1 MTIKLTKSEWEI
13 LEHRLGQSDILQET
27 REDEGHEDGDAVFDA
42 SQRLYDTIGKTLSI
56 DISALNEADKWIL
69 SECVEQTTFFVSLDD
84 SVEYGDITKSRA
96 RTLRKSG
103 ESLERK
109 LNEAGI
115 SCEMR
120 WD

>member
-1 MTIKLTKSEWEI
+1 MIIKLTKSEWEI
-13 LEHRLGQSDILQET
+13 LEHRLGQSDILQEA

-42 SQRLYDTIGKTLSI
+42 SQRLYDSIGKTLVI
-56 DISALNEADKWIL
+56 DAAALDEAGKWIIT
-69 SECVEQTTFFVSLDD
+69 ECVEQTTFFVSLEGE
-84 SVEYGDITKSRA
+84 VEYGEITKGRA

-115 SCEMR
+115 TCQVR

>member
-1 MTIKLTKSEWEI
+1 MIIKLTKSEWEI

-27 REDEGHEDGDAVFDA
+27 REDEGHEDGNSVFDA
-42 SQRLYDTIGKTLSI
+42 SQRLYDSIGKTLVI
-56 DISALNEADKWIL
+56 DAASLGEADKWIIT
-69 SECVEQTTFFVSLDD
+69 ECVEQTTFFVTLEDE
-84 SVEYGDITKSRA
+84 VQYGEITKGRA

-109 LNEAGI
+109 LNEAGVK
-115 SCEMR
+115 CHMR